1 MSVKRRLNRRFI
13 QPACV
18 KMKVLVI
25 ATDIWPTAARI
36 SISLAQVGFRVA
48 TVSPARGLVRAMRA
62 VTDHYTYS
70 PSDGPGSIAA
80 AIRAWRPDFLVCTD
94 DQAVKHL
101 HNLHAM
107 ASRYSDPDSQSLVQ
121 LIEISLGN
129 PKWFPAAEQKSLF
142 MTIASRAGVRCPRT
156 WVVSDDRDAALL
168 SRAPYPVL
176 AKADGTCGGRGVRVV
191 ENEGQARGTIFELS
205 LPISWPD
212 QVKRPIAKSF
222 GAWKIRWRRS
232 RTICLQE
239 RVSGRP
245 ANRAV
250 ACRDGTVLAGVSVEA
265 VETLHEFGPASV
277 VRLIEHP
284 EMTAIAK
291 TMVEHLQLSG
301 LVGFD
306 FILDSSN
313 NAWLIE
319 MNPRVTPICHL
330 HLPDGTSLPAT
341 IYSQMTA
348 QPVAREPP
356 TVSTDIVV
364 LFPGGLWQSDRSRD
378 PASVYSSSFHDV
390 PWDELELIE
399 ACLNYKPSKGLR
411 RRASKLLAIRGHT
424 SKLLKS

>member
-1 MSVKRRLNRRFI
+1 
-13 QPACV
+13 
-18 KMKVLVI
+18 MKVLVI

-36 SISLAQVGFRVA
+36 SISLAQVGFGVA
-48 TVSPARGLVRAMRA
+48 TVSPARGLVRAIRA
-62 VTDHYTYS
+62 VSNHYTYN
-70 PSDGPGSIAA
+70 PWNGLGSIAA

-101 HNLHAM
+101 HDLHAM
-107 ASRYSDPDSQSLVQ
+107 ASGRSDPDSQSLVQ

-142 MTIASRAGVRCPRT
+142 MMIASQSGVRCPRT
-156 WVVSDDRDAALL
+156 WLVSDDRDAPLL

-191 ENEGQARGTIFELS
+191 ENEGQARDTIFELS

-212 QVKRPIAKSF
+212 QVKRPLAKSF
-222 GAWKIRWRRS
+222 GAWKIRWGRGRA
-232 RTICLQE
+232 ICLQE

-291 TMVEHLQLSG
+291 TMVERLQLSG

-330 HLPDGTSLPAT
+330 HLADGTSLPAT

-356 TVSTDIVV
+356 PVSADIVV

-378 PASVYSSSFHDV
+378 PASLYSSSFHDV
-390 PWDELELIE
+390 PWDELELIQ
-399 ACLNYKPSKGLR
+399 ACLNYKPGKGLR
-411 RRASKLLAIRGHT
+411 RHASKLLAIRGHT